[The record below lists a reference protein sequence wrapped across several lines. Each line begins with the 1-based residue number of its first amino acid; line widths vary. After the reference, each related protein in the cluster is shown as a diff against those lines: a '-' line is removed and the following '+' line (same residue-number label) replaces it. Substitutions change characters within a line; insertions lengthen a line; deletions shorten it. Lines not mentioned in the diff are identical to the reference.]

1 VILLMALWL
10 PFQAVV
16 AVAMPFCQDT
26 PSPADSAPS
35 HQHQGEHHGDAG
47 APDNSG
53 HDDHGFPLDC
63 NGCGPCHLACAP
75 MVAMA
80 ASIVVLS
87 ASQSLTVLPQVLPPA
102 RMLDQPHPPP
112 LA

>member
-1 VILLMALWL
+1 MALWL

-16 AVAMPFCQDT
+16 AVAMPFCQDA
-26 PSPADSAPS
+26 PNPADARSDTTPL
-35 HQHQGEHHGDAG
+35 HQHHGHHDHARALGD
-47 APDNSG
+47 PDDG
-53 HDDHGFPLDC
+53 DQPFPLEC
-63 NGCGPCHLACAP
+63 NDCGPCHLACAP
-75 MVAMA
+75 MVGVA

-87 ASQSLTVLPQVLPPA
+87 VSQHLCGQPQALPPA